1 MITRSKRDCS
11 SIGLRVLRYIC
22 SLAKRAKRKE
32 VFTSSHGFVLEVL
45 AMRYGMFRSFSYLY
59 IY

>member
-32 VFTSSHGFVLEVL
+32 VFTSSHGFVLDIK
-45 AMRYGMFRSFSYLY
+45 RSDYFANERF
-59 IY
+59 